1 MIKNYKILL
10 VFITFFLCKTIHAYS
25 SSSFLISQTA
35 FNNYDF
41 TQVLY
46 EYSYEKDL
54 EYKGSY
60 IDELIS
66 AVITEDIILAK
77 KISNKIL
84 LTYPNNQEA
93 KLISIISALNN
104 NTPNKLQSLRYD
116 SKKIKNELIE
126 FLFFEGDEIK
136 KNNDISN
143 AFLEIVKSSYTNNKV
158 DYPQNYNLLL
168 FYVSLSTFINEQNFE
183 ATFIKAQ
190 LLQLIKNYFFAETT
204 YSKIPE
210 SSEYYFD
217 AQRNIAFNYSKENGF
232 VDVENKIISIVENN
246 NEDYELKKILADFY
260 RVEKKYEIAID
271 LYSDLSKKERQDNWY
286 MYYLRGI

>member
-1 MIKNYKILL
+1 MIKYSKILL
-10 VFITFFLCKTIHAYS
+10 VFITFFLCKTIYAYS

-35 FNNYDF
+35 FNDYDF

-54 EYKGSY
+54 EYKGNY

-84 LTYPNNQEA
+84 LTYPDNQEA

-126 FLFFEGDEIK
+126 FLFFEGDGIK

-246 NEDYELKKILADFY
+246 NKDYELKKILADFY
-260 RVEKKYEIAID
+260 RVEKKI
-271 LYSDLSKKERQDNWY
+271 
-286 MYYLRGI
+286 